1 MVKEVKEMYKI
12 YMIIAIETGEIKG
25 FYTSDIWELENIEAE
40 VKESQVLKEIS
51 VDLWNI
57 LLGNNEKIKMSNP
70 VVKYDNI
77 SLFLDED
84 TLKWENLNEKI
95 TQYFEEK
102 EIEQE
107 PYELTQSEK
116 DIKVLAEAIKSVIEP
131 MAITEVNYSNSILER
146 LQEIIDRY
154 IID

>member
-1 MVKEVKEMYKI
+1 MYKI
-12 YMIIAIETGEIKG
+12 YMIVEIETGEIKG
-25 FYTSDIWELENIEAE
+25 FYTSDIWEFENIETE
-40 VKESQVLKEIS
+40 VQEGQTLKEIS
-51 VDLWNI
+51 KDLWNV
-57 LLGNNEKIKMSNP
+57 LLGNNEKIKMTNP
-70 VVKYDNI
+70 GIKTNI
-77 SLFLDED
+77 INSFLDED

-131 MAITEVNYSNSILER
+131 MSITEVNYSNSILER

-154 IID
+154 TID